1 MKRVVGLTGGYCS
14 GKNEA
19 AITFA
24 KEGFSLID
32 VDILGHQALAICAE
46 KLAYAFGPGI
56 LSPDGSVNRRAMG
69 EIVFSSAEKL
79 QLHESIVHPVMLGL
93 LDKAIEADKD
103 VCIHAALLY
112 RFPQTK
118 LCDFIVEMRAPLW
131 VRIRRGM
138 SRDGLGVADILRR
151 ISKQRYLWKLRPKDK
166 PPVVF
171 IDNSGDLDAL
181 EASVRSALDSHGF
194 LGKKA

>member
-1 MKRVVGLTGGYCS
+1 MKRIVGLTGGYCS

-19 AITFA
+19 AVTFA
-24 KEGFSLID
+24 EEGFTLID
-32 VDILGHQALAICAE
+32 VDLLGHKALGTCSE
-46 KLAYAFGPGI
+46 KLASAFGQGI
-56 LSPDGSVNRRAMG
+56 LFPDGSVNRRALG

-79 QLHESIVHPVMLGL
+79 QLHESIVHPVMLGF
-93 LDKAIEADKD
+93 LDEAIETGRD

-112 RFPQTK
+112 RFPQTR

-138 SRDGLGVADILRR
+138 ARDKLGVADILRR
-151 ISKQRYLWKLRPKDK
+151 ISKQRYLWKLRPKEK

-171 IDNSGDLDAL
+171 VDNSGNLAAL
-181 EASVRSALDSHGF
+181 EASVRSALAAHGF
-194 LGKKA
+194 LGSKG